1 LSRAVDR
8 NVATAY
14 TAGKAPAEGDA
25 LVISL
30 STPRAVDQL
39 TILQPD
45 GSAAPGRLEVKTAA
59 GWQQAGQIQSA
70 YSAVTI
76 PVTTV
81 EAIRISWT
89 AGAVPPRVHEVILRR
104 N

>member
-1 LSRAVDR
+1 MWP
-8 NVATAY
+8 
-14 TAGKAPAEGDA
+14 APTPLAEPPTEGDA
-25 LVISL
+25 LVIDL

-59 GWQQAGQIQSA
+59 GWQQVGQVRSA
-70 YSAVTI
+70 YGAVSI
-76 PVTTV
+76 PVTTI
-81 EAIRISWT
+81 EAVRISWA
-89 AGAVPPRVHEVILRR
+89 AGAVPPRVHEVILHG